1 MGKNRLIRQVC
12 TMLAGCWDFQAK
24 VRWDVKAVRST
35 FEGGIVYTL
44 KRTDP
49 PERPPFSEFFRSPPV
64 YHAALEPPEKS
75 RRSSVHREP

>member
-24 VRWDVKAVRST
+24 VRWVVKAVRST

-49 PERPPFSEFFRSPPV
+49 PERPPFSESLRSLSV
-64 YHAALEPPEKS
+64 YCTVLEPPEKL
-75 RRSSVHREP
+75 RRSSDRRDP

>member
-24 VRWDVKAVRST
+24 VRWVVKAVRST
-35 FEGGIVYTL
+35 FEGGGVYTL

-49 PERPPFSEFFRSPPV
+49 PERPPFSESLRSLSV
-64 YHAALEPPEKS
+64 CCTVLEPPEK
-75 RRSSVHREP
+75 RRSSDRRDP